1 MLHARSEIDDRLN
14 ALGLTWPDPPAAVG
28 HYRPVV
34 IRHGLGVVSGQ
45 FPWEQ
50 GCLVTRGR
58 VGAEVDLINARRAA
72 AVAALNGIAHIR
84 AATGFTAFRG
94 LLRLDGYI
102 ATAPGFQQ
110 IPQVLDGA
118 SELLLAVLGPMLGEH
133 ARSIITVAQLP
144 LDATVEL
151 VLTFV
156 ADEAPA
162 KRTLRRTRRL
172 PGDGRRTS
180 FSRRNRSSKG

>member
-1 MLHARSEIDDRLN
+1 MVHAKTAVDDRLS
-14 ALGLTWPDPPAAVG
+14 ALGLVWPDPPAAVG

-34 IRHGLGVVSGQ
+34 IRQGVGVVSGQ

-50 GCLVTRGR
+50 GCLVTHGR

-72 AVAALNGIAHIR
+72 ATAALNGIAHIR
-84 AATGFTAFRG
+84 AATEGFTSFRG

-110 IPQVLDGA
+110 QPQVLDGA
-118 SELLLAVLGPMLGEH
+118 SELLLAVLGPELGEH
-133 ARSIITVAQLP
+133 ARCVIPVAQLP

-151 VLTFV
+151 VLTF
-156 ADEAPA
+156 AAGAAPA
-162 KRTLRRTRRL
+162 RALR
-172 PGDGRRTS
+172 P
-180 FSRRNRSSKG
+180 